1 MLTGCTGRSVNKML
15 MITTECFVSTCTVSR
30 CQNHKKNT
38 VAITSINTQTRMQ
51 THWALHTANI
61 CHQVISY
68 SLLSCLFWISEL
80 CELADLSSPIG
91 FSVVCLFV
99 LKVSSRI
106 ELSIVCSIC
115 KTTLFC
121 LISHLLLL
129 FVFVC
134 FECVISIGDSPIGL
148 SIVCSICKTALSLSP
163 TICCVDCLFWIW
175 HLLFCVVLFVQ
186 FVISYCLQHLQNH
199 TLTFPDSSSP
209 KFKGLG
215 QFQTGLVWTHL

>member
-1 MLTGCTGRSVNKML
+1 
-15 MITTECFVSTCTVSR
+15 
-30 CQNHKKNT
+30 
-38 VAITSINTQTRMQ
+38 MQ

-115 KTTLFC
+115 KTTLF
-121 LISHLLLL
+121 L
-129 FVFVC
+129 FNL
-134 FECVISIGDSPIGL
+134 SSPIAFR
-148 SIVCSICKTALSLSP
+148 V
-163 TICCVDCLFWIW
+163 CLFWMC
-175 HLLFCVVLFVQ
+175 HLHWRFSNWTF
-186 FVISYCLQHLQNH
+186 YCLQHLQNR
-199 TLTFPDSSSP
+199 TLTFPDYLLCWLFVLNLTSP
-209 KFKGLG
+209 ILCCVVCSICHLLLFAAFAKPHSHFPRLQLTKVQRSRPISNRVGLN
-215 QFQTGLVWTHL
+215 T

>member
-1 MLTGCTGRSVNKML
+1 
-15 MITTECFVSTCTVSR
+15 
-30 CQNHKKNT
+30 
-38 VAITSINTQTRMQ
+38 MQ

-115 KTTLFC
+115 KTTLF
-121 LISHLLLL
+121 LSSPLEILQLDFLL
-129 FVFVC
+129 FAAFAKPHSHFPRLFAVLIVC
-134 FECVISIGDSPIGL
+134 FESDISYSVLCCLFNLSSP
-148 SIVCSICKTALSLSP
+148 IVCSICKTTLSLSP
-163 TICCVDCLFWIW
+163 TPAHQSSKVSANFKPGWFEHIDIWSNQHIYKIFDQMNICRRYLI
-175 HLLFCVVLFVQ
+175 
-186 FVISYCLQHLQNH
+186 
-199 TLTFPDSSSP
+199 
-209 KFKGLG
+209 K
-215 QFQTGLVWTHL
+215 WTHV